1 MIFSGLSLAGARLI
15 CFRYRYNTDLEVNA
29 IGREVPLPD
38 LPIGPTINGVIDC
51 RDQENFLDG
60 FVIEEGAVPGGVASI
75 FQSMLQSTPGKID
88 SQNFGLQERLRHL
101 VSLSKSR
108 LLGPYVQD
116 GSVERTQI
124 YLIMSHDDNQAIL
137 SLKDDKPHL
146 QFLGVGRSDHVQH
159 LNHVLAEATSKIGG
173 TYINSPFYALLGQ
186 DEVCSCPLSRDTNT
200 IFRTYSCPDHSSRYW
215 WCQYE

>member
-1 MIFSGLSLAGARLI
+1 MIFRGFSLAGARLI
-15 CFRYRYNTDLEVNA
+15 SFHHRYNTDLEVNA

-60 FVIEEGAVPGGVASI
+60 FVIEEGAVPGGVASL
-75 FQSMLQSTPGKID
+75 FQSMLQSIPGKID
-88 SQNFGLQERLRHL
+88 SRNIGLQERLRHL
-101 VSLSKSR
+101 VSRSKSR

-186 DEVCSCPLSRDTNT
+186 DEVGSCTPSRNTNT
-200 IFRTYSCPDHSSRYW
+200 MFRTYSCPDHSSRYW
-215 WCQYE
+215 WCQFE

>member
-1 MIFSGLSLAGARLI
+1 MIFREFSLADARLI
-15 CFRYRYNTDLEVNA
+15 CFHHRYNTDLEVNA

-60 FVIEEGAVPGGVASI
+60 FVIEEGAVPGGVASL

-88 SQNFGLQERLRHL
+88 SRNFGLQERLRHL
-101 VSLSKSR
+101 VSRSKSR

-186 DEVCSCPLSRDTNT
+186 DEVGSCTPSRSTNT
-200 IFRTYSCPDHSSRYW
+200 MFRTYSCPDHSSRDW

>member
-1 MIFSGLSLAGARLI
+1 M
-15 CFRYRYNTDLEVNA
+15 
-29 IGREVPLPD
+29 
-38 LPIGPTINGVIDC
+38 
-51 RDQENFLDG
+51 
-60 FVIEEGAVPGGVASI
+60 IEEGAVPGGVASL

-88 SQNFGLQERLRHL
+88 PQNFGLQERLRHL
-101 VSLSKSR
+101 VARSKSR
-108 LLGPYVQD
+108 LLGAYVQH
-116 GSVERTQI
+116 GSVERTQV

-159 LNHVLAEATSKIGG
+159 LNHVLTEATSMIGG

-186 DEVCSCPLSRDTNT
+186 DEVCSCPLSRGTNA
-200 IFRTYSCPDHSSRYW
+200 IFRTYCCLDHSSRNR

>member
-1 MIFSGLSLAGARLI
+1 MIFSGFILAGARLI
-15 CFRYRYNTDLEVNA
+15 CSRHRYNTDVEVNA
-29 IGREVPLPD
+29 IGRETPLSD
-38 LPIGPTINGVIDC
+38 FPIGPTITGVIDC

-60 FVIEEGAVPGGVASI
+60 FVIEEGAIPGGVASL
-75 FQSMLQSTPGKID
+75 FQSMLQSTPGNID
-88 SQNFGLQERLRHL
+88 PQNFGLQERLRHL
-101 VSLSKSR
+101 VSRSKSR
-108 LLGPYVQD
+108 LLGPYVQS

-137 SLKDDKPHL
+137 TLKDDKPHL

-173 TYINSPFYALLGQ
+173 TYVNSPFYALLGQ
-186 DEVCSCPLSRDTNT
+186 DEVCFRPLSQGT
-200 IFRTYSCPDHSSRYW
+200 ITMFRTYPCPDHSSRNW

>member
-1 MIFSGLSLAGARLI
+1 MSSGLSLARARLI
-15 CFRYRYNTDLEVNA
+15 YIRNRYNTDREVNA

-38 LPIGPTINGVIDC
+38 LPIGPTITGVIDC

-60 FVIEEGAVPGGVASI
+60 FVIEEGAIPGGVASL
-75 FQSMLQSTPGKID
+75 FQSLLQSTPGNITP
-88 SQNFGLQERLRHL
+88 QNFGLQERLRHL
-101 VSLSKSR
+101 LSRSKSR

-116 GSVERTQI
+116 GSVERTQV

-186 DEVCSCPLSRDTNT
+186 DEVRPRS
-200 IFRTYSCPDHSSRYW
+200 
-215 WCQYE
+215 